1 MHRPIFF
8 ARATE
13 AFSRSVK
20 VFPRLRI
27 PGSQAVG
34 VAAGCS
40 NHRSGRAPGRWK
52 FPPEWTERC
61 RVPAARPG
69 GRTRHNRTYD
79 SGITGSSLV
88 HLPLVRDIPARV
100 GPRRM
105 TDSGISG
112 KRPGAMTWRGLPIRV
127 STAKDAPAR
136 RCHSLA
142 PRRANFTPVPP
153 RRQAK
158 GRFFRAL
165 TLSIEAK

>member
-1 MHRPIFF
+1 MHRPISFT
-8 ARATE
+8 RAAE

-20 VFPRLRI
+20 VFPGLRI

-61 RVPAARPG
+61 PVPAARPG

-88 HLPLVRDIPARV
+88 HLTVMRDVPARV

-127 STAKDAPAR
+127 STAKDAPPGAVTR
-136 RCHSLA
+136 S
-142 PRRANFTPVPP
+142 RRAARTSHLCRPDDK
-153 RRQAK
+153 RK
-158 GRFFRAL
+158 GDSFVR
-165 TLSIEAK
+165 